1 MGSASD
7 NLFQV
12 SIWGASPNSQKCVG
26 AVLYF
31 ESLVEQNSSAPQT
44 CSGKDH
50 PCYPSSPVGHQVPI
64 SEGHISELSLL
75 QILEAVGRSMGD
87 LATKIF
93 MTGNVL
99 CAAFF
104 EEDVITDILEC
115 ENFE

>member
-1 MGSASD
+1 MA
-7 NLFQV
+7 
-12 SIWGASPNSQKCVG
+12 
-26 AVLYF
+26 
-31 ESLVEQNSSAPQT
+31 
-44 CSGKDH
+44 
-50 PCYPSSPVGHQVPI
+50 
-64 SEGHISELSLL
+64 
-75 QILEAVGRSMGD
+75 D

>member
-1 MGSASD
+1 M
-7 NLFQV
+7 LFR
-12 SIWGASPNSQKCVG
+12 S
-26 AVLYF
+26 YTF
-31 ESLVEQNSSAPQT
+31 
-44 CSGKDH
+44 
-50 PCYPSSPVGHQVPI
+50 
-64 SEGHISELSLL
+64 
-75 QILEAVGRSMGD
+75 LEAVGRSMAD